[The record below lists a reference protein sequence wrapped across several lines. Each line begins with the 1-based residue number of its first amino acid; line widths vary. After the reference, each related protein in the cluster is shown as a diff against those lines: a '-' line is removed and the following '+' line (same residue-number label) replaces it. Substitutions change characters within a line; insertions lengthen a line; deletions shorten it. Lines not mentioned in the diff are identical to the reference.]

1 MNVLEFGCITDFK
14 LKNNIDTPNTKAI
27 LFHGTALNEMIDK
40 KSAKYNRMT
49 QSKNCGVCANILFP
63 ALLL

>member
-27 LFHGTALNEMIDK
+27 LFPRNSYERND
-40 KSAKYNRMT
+40 
-49 QSKNCGVCANILFP
+49 
-63 ALLL
+63 